1 MKLRW
6 KTLFV
11 QVVIWTVSEVAL
23 NCVGMDD
30 LADYSEFI
38 LDRKQALIEAI
49 AESTSFRGVP
59 FSILQC
65 PDFPQAFRFA

>member
-11 QVVIWTVSEVAL
+11 QVAIWAVSEVAL
-23 NCVGMDD
+23 TCVGIDD

-38 LDRKQALIEAI
+38 LDRKQAFIEAI
-49 AESTSFRGVP
+49 SKSTP
-59 FSILQC
+59 FATAPFPFC
-65 PDFPQAFRFA
+65 PKVSVLIA